1 MNIYRGRKQYEL
13 QYEKKKELQARMSTP
28 DEK

>member
-1 MNIYRGRKQYEL
+1 MNIYRVRKQYEL
-13 QYEKKKELQARMSTP
+13 QYEKKDLQARMSTP